1 MAARRSSTVL
11 TTEPAAAL
19 GGQEGH
25 DITTAARQA
34 GQGVPVAPGAPGGD
48 AGAVGAS
55 GVGRLGP
62 PGVRVGRGARR
73 AERAIV
79 GRNLGSGRLV
89 EPAPDPARR
98 LADRRGRE
106 RALGLSRVKPRTR
119 RRGLRFAA
127 RRWARGRGGRRDRR
141 AAVPDRGLRLRHTA
155 SEAAATGSKRPRL
168 RQPRTPDKRPYQ
180 AYMPRQGCRSE

>member
-11 TTEPAAAL
+11 TQAAAAL

-25 DITTAARQA
+25 DITGAARQA

-62 PGVRVGRGARR
+62 PGVGVGRGARR

-79 GRNLGSGRLV
+79 GRKLGSGRRV
-89 EPAPDPARR
+89 EPAPDPARG

-106 RALGLSRVKPRTR
+106 RPLGLRPGQAAHQTAGLAVRRPPLGPGQGRATR
-119 RRGLRFAA
+119 PPAA
-127 RRWARGRGGRRDRR
+127 L
-141 AAVPDRGLRLRHTA
+141 PDRGLRAA
-155 SEAAATGSKRPRL
+155 S
-168 RQPRTPDKRPYQ
+168 
-180 AYMPRQGCRSE
+180 